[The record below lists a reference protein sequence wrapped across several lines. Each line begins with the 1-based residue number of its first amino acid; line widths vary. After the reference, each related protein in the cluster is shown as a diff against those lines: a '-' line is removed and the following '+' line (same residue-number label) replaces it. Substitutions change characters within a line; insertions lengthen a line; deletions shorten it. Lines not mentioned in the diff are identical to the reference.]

1 MLLSFLIQT
10 ADKDGGV
17 MAADPNAQNASD
29 LQQKFELYFLG
40 LIFTILGFALQ
51 TSPRTAHISVAITEL
66 IAWAF
71 LIACGII
78 GMHRLIWASVTMYTY
93 SEINTLKST
102 RAQIQGLNVAG
113 GILTDPAGKPIDIS
127 STLEDLNES
136 IDKLEGRSYKQNK
149 RSILLFNT
157 QLMIFVAALI
167 LLFYSRGYA
176 SFQLIFS

>member
-1 MLLSFLIQT
+1 MQT
-10 ADKDGGV
+10 ANKDGGGV

-51 TSPRTAHISVAITEL
+51 TSSKTAHISVAIAEL

-71 LIACGII
+71 LIICGII
-78 GMHRLIWASVTMYTY
+78 GMYRLIWASVTMYTY
-93 SEINTLKST
+93 SEINILKST
-102 RAQIQGLNVAG
+102 RAQIQGLNFAG
-113 GILTDPAGKPIDIS
+113 GILTDPAGKPIDTS
-127 STLEDLNES
+127 STLEGLNES

-157 QLMIFVAALI
+157 QLMIFITALI